1 MRFRPHRIVSEI
13 IVVNRDNGI
22 CHPDGTMRVEA
33 RFQAMSD
40 TSARPEWVPEGAGS
54 EFASV
59 VNPGVVTMADSGIST
74 APVVKRADP
83 TPEELLEGI
92 LAGNRSMLARG
103 ITLVES
109 NAPKHRAKADELVRL
124 VLPHA
129 GRSVR
134 VGISGPPGVGKSTFI
149 DAWGTRLVQK
159 GHKLAVLA
167 IDPSSSIHRGS
178 ILGDKTRM
186 ESLVRLPEAF
196 IRPSP
201 SAGELGGVARKT
213 RESMYL
219 CEAAGFDVVL
229 VETVGVGQSETTVR
243 SMTDLFLLLQLAGS
257 GDDLQG
263 IKKGIMEIADILA
276 VTKADGDNRQRAGL
290 ARATLASSVMA
301 LQPFTP
307 GWRIPVL
314 TCSSVTGDGLDSIWD
329 EIEKFRATTLA
340 AGHFERQRQHQVQE
354 WVWSMASEKLLD
366 EFCRDESVLETW
378 EGTKASL
385 AAGDMTVPDALEK
398 VLAAFKHPAA

>member
-1 MRFRPHRIVSEI
+1 
-13 IVVNRDNGI
+13 
-22 CHPDGTMRVEA
+22 
-33 RFQAMSD
+33 MSD

>member
-1 MRFRPHRIVSEI
+1 
-13 IVVNRDNGI
+13 
-22 CHPDGTMRVEA
+22 
-33 RFQAMSD
+33 MSD
-40 TSARPEWVPEGAGS
+40 TPTRPDWVPAGAGS
-54 EFASV
+54 EFTTS
-59 VNPGVVTMADSGIST
+59 VNPGVVTT
-74 APVVKRADP
+74 AASAVSSEPVIRRADP
-83 TPEELLEGI
+83 TPDEILEGI
-92 LAGNRSMLARG
+92 LAGNRTMLARG

-109 NAPKHRAKADELVRL
+109 NAAKHRAKADDLVRM

-129 GRSVR
+129 GGSIRI
-134 VGISGPPGVGKSTFI
+134 GISGPPGVGKSTFI
-149 DAWGTRLVQK
+149 DAWGCRLVEQ
-159 GHKLAVLA
+159 GHKVAVLA
-167 IDPSSSIHRGS
+167 IDPSSSINRGS

-186 ESLVRLPEAF
+186 EALVRLPEAF

-243 SMTDLFLLLQLAGS
+243 SMTDVFLLLQLAGS

-290 ARATLASSVMA
+290 ARATLASAVMG
-301 LQPFTP
+301 LQPYTP
-307 GWRIPVL
+307 GWRPPVL
-314 TCSSVTGDGLDSIWD
+314 TCSSVTGDGLDSIWN
-329 EIEKFRATTLA
+329 EIEAFRENTAKS
-340 AGHFERQRQHQVQE
+340 GRFERQRLLQVQD

-366 EFCRDESVLETW
+366 EFRRDDAVQGAW
-378 EGTKASL
+378 EDVKVALAQGAS
-385 AAGDMTVPDALEK
+385 TVPQALDRI
-398 VLAAFKHPAA
+398 LSAFRR